1 MNQQQPNPSTPGPGA
16 AEAGAADERCLCYE
30 VFDLFRSRLGV
41 SPRVKEHL
49 SNSRIELLKAV
60 RAVIDERIEHLSKP
74 TQQGTRIR
82 VE

>member
-1 MNQQQPNPSTPGPGA
+1 MSEQQTNPSGSSGA
-16 AEAGAADERCLCYE
+16 AEAGAVRENCLCYE
-30 VFDLFRSRLGV
+30 VFELFRSRLGV

-49 SNSRIELLKAV
+49 ANSRIELLKAV

-74 TQQGTRIR
+74 AQQGTRIR